1 MRILSIAALAAV
13 LAIAVAFAGVGRP
26 GAAHGSSDPAVR
38 TITVNGSGTARGAP
52 DTALFTFGVDT
63 QGATAKSALAA
74 SSAKMRGII
83 AALRRA
89 GIAKAD
95 LRTQDISVYPR
106 RNDSGVLEGFSAS
119 GSVSATVRQLWK
131 AGAVVDAAVG
141 AGADVTS
148 SPQFDRSSRAGLT
161 RLALREAFA
170 DARAK
175 AETLAEQA
183 GAQLGEVRRI
193 DEQGSPPQPQPY
205 LDTLAL
211 RAAETPVEPG
221 TQNVQASLTVTFSLS

>member
-1 MRILSIAALAAV
+1 MKILSIAALAVA
-13 LAIAVAFAGVGRP
+13 LATAVAFAGVGRP
-26 GAAHGSSDPAVR
+26 GAAHGSSTPAGR

-52 DTALFTFGVDT
+52 DTAAFTFGVET

-74 SSAKMRGII
+74 NAAQMRSVI
-83 AALRRA
+83 AALRREGLA
-89 GIAKAD
+89 RAD

-106 RNDSGVLEGFSAS
+106 RNDSGVLEGFSAG
-119 GSVSATVRQLWK
+119 GSVSATVHRLSK
-131 AGAVVDAAVG
+131 AGAVVDAAVA
-141 AGADVTS
+141 AGADETS
-148 SPQFDRSSRAGLT
+148 GPQFDRSSRAGLT

-183 GAQLGEVRRI
+183 GARLGEVQRI

-205 LDTLAL
+205 FDAVAL

-221 TQNVQASLTVTFSLS
+221 TQNVQASVTVTFSLS